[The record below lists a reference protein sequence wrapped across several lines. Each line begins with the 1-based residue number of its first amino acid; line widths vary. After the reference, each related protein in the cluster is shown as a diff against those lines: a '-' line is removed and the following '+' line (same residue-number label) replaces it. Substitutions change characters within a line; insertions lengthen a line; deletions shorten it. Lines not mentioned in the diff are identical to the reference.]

1 MGKFKVL
8 FGVKKGNPSWNED
21 VLLEGNTNLNNDK
34 ILKFAKNKYKNY
46 GKFRI
51 LIDDGKMPDFSKVVR

>member
-46 GKFRI
+46 GFVIFVNLKI
-51 LIDDGKMPDFSKVVR
+51 EQN